1 MNRRELLVGG
11 AAVSAAALASA
22 GQMFAQGGSAVF
34 NGAGGSW
41 QDNARRAWLEPF
53 EKSTGTKVVDTSP
66 FDIGKLSTMVRTRT
80 VSWDLTDC
88 PSVFVPLAM
97 KNDLLDPIDYAVVDK
112 DALPAENYA
121 THAVAYGVFTSNIVY
136 DRRKLTGE
144 NVPKSWRDFWDLK
157 RFPGPRA
164 MRNQPLAALEAAL
177 IADGVPAARLYPLD
191 VERAFRKL
199 GEIKSEMRW
208 WSNAQQGVQL
218 IANGEVVMGVTFPS
232 RAFAARAQG
241 VPLEVVWN
249 EGLIARNRFVVPKG
263 AANKA
268 AAMRLLNFII
278 QPEQQANFANRN
290 RSAPTSQKAFKDIDP
305 QVALELATSPENIG
319 RLIRLDELG
328 YWAEHGEAL
337 TRRFE
342 AWLLA

>member
-1 MNRRELLVGG
+1 MNRRELLIGS
-11 AAVSAAALASA
+11 AAVSAAALASS
-22 GQMFAQGGSAVF
+22 GQVFAQAGSMVF

-80 VSWDLTDC
+80 VAWDVTDC
-88 PSVFVPLAM
+88 PAVFVPLAM
-97 KNDLLDPIDYAVVDK
+97 KNDLLEPIDYAIVDK
-112 DALPAENYA
+112 AALPSENYG
-121 THAVAYGVFTSNIVY
+121 THTVAYGVFTSNIVY
-136 DRRKLTGE
+136 DGRKLTGE
-144 NVPKSWRDFWDLK
+144 NVPRSWQDFWDLK

-164 MRNQPLAALEAAL
+164 MRNQPLVALEAAL

-199 GEIKSEMRW
+199 GEIKGETRW

-249 EGLIARNRFVVPKG
+249 EGLIARTRFAVPKG

-268 AAMRLLNFII
+268 AAMRLINFII

-290 RSAPTSQKAFKDIDP
+290 RSAPASEKAFKDIEP
-305 QVALELATSPENIG
+305 GVAVELATSRDNIR

-328 YWAEHGEAL
+328 YWATHGEAL